1 MPHTHL
7 APTKGTVIIWQQ
19 VSPEKNRLSHLTE
32 MLQQRGCQV
41 VRLETTR
48 HIAQAIVE
56 HPPDLLLIPLY
67 ESEIEGRALCQSLR
81 QQLETY
87 HLPILFLGARDAGQE
102 KVNALRCGG
111 NGYLQL
117 PINPEAFWLQIGQ
130 YLQTSQ
136 LVRKL
141 QADRMSLSQQLSE
154 VSHILAEQARLQQT
168 LAKENQALQQIAFI
182 DGLTQVGNRR
192 SFNQSIVQLWRE
204 AYEHRQPLSLL
215 LCDIDYFKRYNDTYG
230 HLGGDDCL
238 KAVASALVR
247 GAHRHQD
254 RVARYGG
261 EEFAILL
268 PGTDAKG
275 ANQVALAVQA
285 EVDGDLIPHRGSL
298 IKEYVSLSI
307 GVCTLIPK
315 DDDPLAHEQL
325 IHNADEALYT
335 AKIRGR
341 DRTVVSTPTGL
352 ISLQSTGRTNDNTH
366 YHNHLVAPDSFS
378 EPCFMRQA
386 EAIDDTANY
395 SPTKQVAVKTCHSL
409 TSRPS
414 HPPTEKS
421 SHSPQTSRTQANQ
434 EVANR
439 ESVSL

>member
-7 APTKGTVIIWQQ
+7 APTKGTVMIWQQ
-19 VSPEKNRLSHLTE
+19 ISSAKKQLRNLTA

-41 VRLETTR
+41 ISLETTSQ
-48 HIAQAIVE
+48 IARAIVKQ
-56 HPPDLLLIPLY
+56 PPDLLLIPLY
-67 ESEIEGRALCQSLR
+67 ESDIEGRALCQSLR

-87 HLPILFLGARDAGQE
+87 HLPILFLGARDISQE

-117 PINPEAFWLQIGQ
+117 PIDPEAFWLQIAQ

-154 VSHILAEQARLQQT
+154 VNHILAEQARLQQT
-168 LAKENQALQQIAFI
+168 LAAENQALQQIAFI
-182 DGLTQVGNRR
+182 DGLTQIGNRR
-192 SFNQSIVQLWRE
+192 SFNQSIVHLWRE
-204 AYEHRQPLSLL
+204 AHEHRQPLSLL
-215 LCDIDYFKRYNDTYG
+215 LCDIDYFKRYNDAYG

-238 KAVASALVR
+238 KTVASALVR
-247 GAHRHQD
+247 GAHRHRD

-268 PGTDAKG
+268 PGTDSEG
-275 ANQVALAVQA
+275 AQQVALAVQA
-285 EVDGDLIPHRGSL
+285 EVDSDQIPHRGSL
-298 IKEYVSLSI
+298 IKEHVSLSI
-307 GVCTLIPK
+307 GVCTLVPSN
-315 DDDPLAHEQL
+315 DDPLAYEQL

-341 DRTVVSTPTGL
+341 DRIVVSTPAGL
-352 ISLQSTGRTNDNTH
+352 VSLPSTGRPNDHAH
-366 YHNHLVAPDSFS
+366 YQNPLISPDAFS
-378 EPCFMRQA
+378 EPCFMRQT
-386 EAIDDTANY
+386 EAHNGTAHRT
-395 SPTKQVAVKTCHSL
+395 SPKKVAVKTYCRL
-409 TSRPS
+409 TSQPS
-414 HPPTEKS
+414 HQLIETDQ
-421 SHSPQTSRTQANQ
+421 QTNHTDRTHANN
-434 EVANR
+434 EVENR

>member
-1 MPHTHL
+1 MPQTHL

-19 VSPEKNRLSHLTE
+19 LSSEKKHLGNLMA

-41 VRLETTR
+41 TSLETTSQVTR
-48 HIAQAIVE
+48 AIVKQ
-56 HPPDLLLIPLY
+56 PPDLLLIPLY
-67 ESEIEGRALCQSLR
+67 ESDIEGRALCQSLR
-81 QQLETY
+81 QQPETY
-87 HLPILFLGARDAGQE
+87 HLPILFLGARDSRQE
-102 KVNALRCGG
+102 KVTALRCGG

-117 PINPEAFWLQIGQ
+117 PIDPEAFWLQIAQ

-168 LAKENQALQQIAFI
+168 LAEENQALQQIAFI
-182 DGLTQVGNRR
+182 DGLTQIGNRR
-192 SFNQSIVQLWRE
+192 SFNQSIVHLWKE
-204 AYEHRQPLSLL
+204 AHEYQQPLSLL
-215 LCDIDYFKRYNDTYG
+215 LCDIDYFKRYNDAYG

-247 GAHRHQD
+247 GAHRHRD

-268 PGTDAKG
+268 PGTDSEG
-275 ANQVALAVQA
+275 AQQVALAVQS
-285 EVDGDLIPHRGSL
+285 EVDSDQIPHRGSL
-298 IKEYVSLSI
+298 IKDRVSLSI
-307 GVCTLIPK
+307 GVRTLVPHN
-315 DDDPLAHEQL
+315 DDPLAHEQL

-341 DRTVVSTPTGL
+341 DRTVVSTPAGL
-352 ISLQSTGRTNDNTH
+352 ISLPSTGKPNDHRH
-366 YHNHLVAPDSFS
+366 YQHPLISPDSFS
-378 EPCFMRQA
+378 EPCFIRQTDA
-386 EAIDDTANY
+386 HNNTAHHTA
-395 SPTKQVAVKTCHSL
+395 PQKVAVKTHCCL
-409 TSRPS
+409 TS
-414 HPPTEKS
+414 HS
-421 SHSPQTSRTQANQ
+421 SHQSIEPNHQTHHTNRAHTNN
-434 EVANR
+434 EVENR